1 VTPVGSRIVLS
12 RRRLAQLITLTPI
25 LRWLVIRLSAP
36 AGEPPRT
43 NCPACGIR
51 LDVLSPATGPTG
63 RCACG
68 HRVGPPPFS
77 IEAVAVICA
86 SLVAVAPLSPWE
98 RAAYGWW
105 AACGVVLAITDVA
118 VHRLPRPVA
127 FAAAVGLLLV
137 LGPPGLFGHGAAWLR
152 ATEAALA
159 ITAVLVLLA
168 LLPTGL
174 GGGDVT
180 AGLAVGAAAGWISWF
195 AAVAALFAAFLLV
208 AIVGLVLMVAG
219 RATPRTPMPL
229 GPALL
234 AGTLLVVVMLRVVGH

>member
-1 VTPVGSRIVLS
+1 
-12 RRRLAQLITLTPI
+12 
-25 LRWLVIRLSAP
+25 
-36 AGEPPRT
+36 
-43 NCPACGIR
+43 
-51 LDVLSPATGPTG
+51 
-63 RCACG
+63 
-68 HRVGPPPFS
+68 
-77 IEAVAVICA
+77 VICA
-86 SLVAVAPLSPWE
+86 SLVVAAPLSPWE

-105 AACGVVLAITDVA
+105 AACGVVLAATDVA

-127 FAAAVGLLLV
+127 FAAAAGLLLV
-137 LGPPGLFGHGAAWLR
+137 LGPPGLVGHGTAWLR
-152 ATEAALA
+152 AIEAALA

-208 AIVGLVLMVAG
+208 AICGLVLIVAG
-219 RATPRTPMPL
+219 RATSRTPMPL

-234 AGTLLVVVMLRVVGH
+234 AGTLLVIVVLRVVGH